1 MKKAEAA
8 TIFDLTTL
16 LKRVPAVTGVVT
28 STDVYRKAL
37 EDYRFVINQAVRFM
51 EHWTAYSMWKG
62 DPDVDEADL
71 ELDKEREA
79 RMRQEKIRAAGL
91 PECLATRLEHGM

>member
-37 EDYRFVINQAVRFM
+37 EDYRITLNQAVRFL

-62 DPDVDEADL
+62 DPEVDEGDL
-71 ELDKEREA
+71 ELDKETAEEA
-79 RMRQEKIRAAGL
+79 LKELKEYINGRAAEGW
-91 PECLATRLEHGM
+91 E